1 MNALDIILIASV
13 VIYALAGYQQGFLVG
28 SASTFGLLIGGFIGV
43 RSAPML
49 LDGFAPGLSIS
60 IAALLI
66 VLACAFLGQ
75 AAGSFLGSQL
85 RARVTW
91 RPARVIDALSGAA
104 LSVVAMLLIAWVL
117 GVAASGAQLRTLNQ
131 EVRSSVIL
139 GAVDNALPGG
149 SDRVLAAFNALV
161 DSSRFPRYL
170 EPFAPERIKQVPPP
184 AAGVTA
190 RPAIVADQASV
201 VKVLGSASSCART
214 LEGSGFVYSDG
225 RVMTNAHVV
234 AGVTDPVVRISDTD
248 YPANVVYYDPDIDV
262 AVLSVPDLD
271 APSLAFGEAAESGDQ
286 AAALGYP
293 ENGPYLASPVRVRE
307 ERTLRSP
314 NIYGDETV
322 YRDTYSLY
330 AQVRPGNSGGPL
342 VDVKGD
348 VIGVIFAAS
357 VTDSNTGYALTAG
370 QVGDAASAGVRA
382 KSSVATGDCA
392 L

>member
-1 MNALDIILIASV
+1 VNVLDVVLIVSV

-28 SASTFGLLIGGFIGV
+28 STSTFGLLLGGFAGV
-43 RSAPML
+43 RITPML

-85 RARVTW
+85 RARVVW
-91 RPARVIDALSGAA
+91 QPARVIDALSGAA

-139 GAVDNALPGG
+139 GAVDRALPGG

-170 EPFAPERIKQVPPP
+170 EPFDPERIKKVPPP
-184 AAGVTA
+184 SSAVTS
-190 RPAIVADQASV
+190 RPGIVADGASV

-214 LEGSGFVYSDG
+214 LEGSGFVYADG

-234 AGVTDPVVRISDTD
+234 AGVSDPVVRVSDTD
-248 YPANVVYYDPDIDV
+248 YPANVVYYDPNIDV
-262 AVLSVPDLD
+262 AVLAVPDL
-271 APSLAFGEAAESGDQ
+271 EAAALSFDETASSGEQ

-322 YRDTYSLY
+322 YRETYSLY

-342 VDVKGD
+342 VDVDGD

-357 VTDSNTGYALTAG
+357 VTDANTGYALTAD
-370 QVGDAASAGVRA
+370 QVAAAAESGRKATTTVG
-382 KSSVATGDCA
+382 TGDCA

>member
-1 MNALDIILIASV
+1 MNALDIILVLSV

-28 SASTFGLLIGGFIGV
+28 SASTFGLLIGGFAGV
-43 RSAPML
+43 RVAPML

-66 VLACAFLGQ
+66 VLAGAFLGQ

-91 RPARVIDALSGAA
+91 QPARVIDALSGAA
-104 LSVVAMLLIAWVL
+104 LSVAAMLLIAWVL

-139 GAVDNALPGG
+139 GAVDRALPGG

-170 EPFAPERIKQVPPP
+170 EPFAPERIKQVAPPS
-184 AAGVTA
+184 AGVTG
-190 RPAIVADQASV
+190 RPGIVDDQASV
-201 VKVLGSASSCART
+201 VKVLGAASSCART

-234 AGVTDPVVRISDTD
+234 AGVSDPVVRINDTD

-271 APSLAFGEAAESGDQ
+271 APALTFDDSAESGDQ

-342 VDVKGD
+342 VDVGGD

-357 VTDSNTGYALTAG
+357 VTDANTGYALTAD
-370 QVGDAASAGVRA
+370 QVADAAQAGIKA
-382 KSSVATGDCA
+382 KSAVGTGDCA

>member
-1 MNALDIILIASV
+1 MNALDIILLASV
-13 VIYALAGYQQGFLVG
+13 VVYALAGYQQGFLVG
-28 SASTFGLLIGGFIGV
+28 STSTFGLLLGGFAGV
-43 RSAPML
+43 RLTPVL

-75 AAGSFLGSQL
+75 AAGSFAGSQL

-91 RPARVIDALSGAA
+91 QPARVVDALSGAA

-117 GVAASGAQLRTLNQ
+117 GVAASGAQLHTLNQ

-139 GAVDNALPGG
+139 GAVDRALPGG

-170 EPFAPERIKQVPPP
+170 EPFAPERIKKVPPP
-184 AAGVTA
+184 SATVTS
-190 RPAIVADQASV
+190 RPGIVADQPSV
-201 VKVLGSASSCART
+201 VKVLGSAASCSRT
-214 LEGSGFVYSDG
+214 LEGSGFVYAEG

-234 AGVTDPVVRISDTD
+234 AGVSDPVVRVSDTD

-271 APSLAFGEAAESGDQ
+271 APALAFDESAASEEQ

-322 YRDTYSLY
+322 YRETYSLY

-342 VDVKGD
+342 VDVDGQ

-357 VTDSNTGYALTAG
+357 VTDANTGYALTAD
-370 QVGDAASAGVRA
+370 QVAEAARSGAKADAA
-382 KSSVATGDCA
+382 VATGDCA